1 VTLGFS
7 LAILPATI
15 VLGQECSC
23 GFPCDV
29 VLEYSNIFGIEDH
42 RACLSIVAGP
52 NLRIESSA
60 DVTLIAGDI
69 VVLESGFSVL
79 QGGLLTLG
87 IDPLL
92 FCDVTVD
99 GDGDLSN
106 ACLDCDD
113 GEPTVYPDASELCD
127 GLDNDCDDV
136 TDEDNPE
143 GGGSCDTGLPGVCA
157 AGTENCVAGSL
168 QCEQNQPPSAEVCD
182 GLDNDC
188 DGTADDGNPGGGGA
202 CDTGLLGVCAPG
214 TEMCIAGSLQCE
226 QNQLPTAEVCDGL
239 DNDCDGVVD
248 DGNPGG
254 GGACDTGLP
263 GVCAAGTMMCV
274 EGALQCQQD
283 ELPTAE
289 VCDGLDNDCDGTADD
304 GNPGGGGACDT
315 GLLGVCAPGTEMC
328 IAGSLQCQQ
337 DQSASPEVCDDLDND
352 CDGVT
357 DDGVDGDSSN
367 GDIDFPDS
375 WPGALLFEPGYPTY
389 TGGAVQGKILPEGD
403 EDWFAIYAVENLSD
417 FCLTDDQDEPIKAEV
432 NVTPPDSSFWYEVCA
447 CWSDAVTL
455 CAKSSQNCATGFG
468 ATSTNIYL
476 EMDMQCGATDTGYLD
491 IRVSP
496 DTPALDHSCLEYT
509 VNWNIWE

>member
-1 VTLGFS
+1 
-7 LAILPATI
+7 
-15 VLGQECSC
+15 
-23 GFPCDV
+23 
-29 VLEYSNIFGIEDH
+29 
-42 RACLSIVAGP
+42 
-52 NLRIESSA
+52 
-60 DVTLIAGDI
+60 
-69 VVLESGFSVL
+69 
-79 QGGLLTLG
+79 
-87 IDPLL
+87 
-92 FCDVTVD
+92 
-99 GDGDLSN
+99 
-106 ACLDCDD
+106 
-113 GEPTVYPDASELCD
+113 
-127 GLDNDCDDV
+127 
-136 TDEDNPE
+136 
-143 GGGSCDTGLPGVCA
+143 
-157 AGTENCVAGSL
+157 
-168 QCEQNQPPSAEVCD
+168 
-182 GLDNDC
+182 
-188 DGTADDGNPGGGGA
+188 
-202 CDTGLLGVCAPG
+202 
-214 TEMCIAGSLQCE
+214 MCIAGSLQCE

-315 GLLGVCAPGTEMC
+315 
-328 IAGSLQCQQ
+328 
-337 DQSASPEVCDDLDND
+337 SPEVCDDLDND

>member
-1 VTLGFS
+1 
-7 LAILPATI
+7 
-15 VLGQECSC
+15 
-23 GFPCDV
+23 
-29 VLEYSNIFGIEDH
+29 
-42 RACLSIVAGP
+42 
-52 NLRIESSA
+52 
-60 DVTLIAGDI
+60 
-69 VVLESGFSVL
+69 
-79 QGGLLTLG
+79 
-87 IDPLL
+87 
-92 FCDVTVD
+92 
-99 GDGDLSN
+99 
-106 ACLDCDD
+106 
-113 GEPTVYPDASELCD
+113 
-127 GLDNDCDDV
+127 
-136 TDEDNPE
+136 
-143 GGGSCDTGLPGVCA
+143 
-157 AGTENCVAGSL
+157 
-168 QCEQNQPPSAEVCD
+168 
-182 GLDNDC
+182 
-188 DGTADDGNPGGGGA
+188 
-202 CDTGLLGVCAPG
+202 
-214 TEMCIAGSLQCE
+214 
-226 QNQLPTAEVCDGL
+226 
-239 DNDCDGVVD
+239 
-248 DGNPGG
+248 
-254 GGACDTGLP
+254 
-263 GVCAAGTMMCV
+263 
-274 EGALQCQQD
+274 
-283 ELPTAE
+283 
-289 VCDGLDNDCDGTADD
+289 
-304 GNPGGGGACDT
+304 
-315 GLLGVCAPGTEMC
+315 MC